1 MELFKDKC
9 VRKRKSVFFIFFLML
24 LILTENASAIII
36 PPFRLSVN
44 GYASDSTVGQAD
56 VMLSLEGDQD
66 HNFYVNP
73 NVSYGSDNQG
83 FTDLG
88 VGYRWIQNDAAILG
102 GYIFAGHT
110 RLDHN
115 SGFWIANPGIEAM
128 GSRWDV
134 HLNAYIPLAGRSDDL
149 GSFEFNIISD
159 PVFRGHSLVVDSV
172 FNTVH
177 EMQRIGNGADARLA
191 YQLFRYVPLKAYVGA
206 YFFDI
211 PDTAK
216 LRGGAAGF
224 EYWFNRQFKFF
235 ANYTYDNVQH
245 STVATGLGISFGGVR
260 KQMADPSLSERLM
273 DPVERHLANLGHA
286 SGIPSRMFFN
296 EGNGSSSQILLDNI
310 AFFSQAGMPN
320 NGGSGLTLANCTFEN
335 PCGPTDL
342 TNVGAI
348 TLNTLLPN
356 TTMYFNGGS
365 YDALNVPAGTNAVTL
380 QAGQSVHSRSADY
393 SQPATGANRSTFDA
407 AFILN
412 SNNTLENII
421 LQSTADTVGGNGVFA
436 SNASNLLITGS
447 QIGSTANPF
456 MDGVRLT
463 GTSQMEMNNSQVFS
477 GGSAN
482 NNAFFILDT
491 SQLSINDTQINV
503 TSPNVSHGVVAKDS
517 STLFANH
524 IIMNITMNS
533 LGDAINAQNNS
544 TIRVSNATFNV
555 NGSNGNS
562 RGIRTTSSILVFVN
576 NTTVNVAGIGN
587 NTGLNSQG
595 SEVIQFDSGD
605 ITVIGGAGSSI
616 KEETVPG
623 SITITNSTCSLN
635 GVPGCP
641 P

>member
-1 MELFKDKC
+1 MIKSSSHFKWYIYLLPCLIFC
-9 VRKRKSVFFIFFLML
+9 VECANA
-24 LILTENASAIII
+24 LT
-36 PPFRLSVN
+36 PLTPRLSSN
-44 GYASDSTVGQAD
+44 IYASDSTVGQAD

-66 HNFYVNP
+66 HNLYLDP
-73 NVSYGSDNQG
+73 QAAYSSDQQWFG
-83 FTDLG
+83 DLG
-88 VGYRWIQNDAAILG
+88 LGYRWIQNDAAILG
-102 GYIFAGHT
+102 GYVFAGHT

-115 SGFWIANPGIEAM
+115 SGFWIANPGVEAM
-128 GSRWDV
+128 GSRWDA

-149 GSFEFNIISD
+149 GSFELNIVSD
-159 PVFRGHSLVVDSV
+159 PVFRGHSLIVDSV
-172 FNTVH
+172 FNNVN
-177 EMQRIGNGADARLA
+177 EIQRIGNGADARLA
-191 YQLFRYVPLKAYVGA
+191 YQLFRHVPLKGYVGA

-211 PDTAK
+211 PGTDK

-224 EYWFNRQFKFF
+224 EYWFGRQFKFF

-245 STVATGLGISFGGVR
+245 STVATGLGISFGGIR

-273 DPVERHLANLGHA
+273 DPVERYLANLGHA
-286 SGIPSRMFFN
+286 SGIPSRRLLFL
-296 EGNGSSSQILLDNI
+296 EGNGSSSQSVLDNI
-310 AFFSQAGMPN
+310 AFFSQSGTPN
-320 NGGSGLTLANCTFEN
+320 NGGTGLTLANCTFEN

-595 SEVIQFDSGD
+595 SEVLRLSGER
-605 ITVIGGAGSSI
+605 VLA
-616 KEETVPG
+616 
-623 SITITNSTCSLN
+623 
-635 GVPGCP
+635 
-641 P
+641 